1 MYDKIVTLMIGLHY
15 FYTKSYNNKKS
26 LQSSIKA
33 CNIKGLMPPKVTGTR
48 WLAHLSRGIISVTRT
63 FKAYEASLYTTN
75 HIGCTIRCLKEKNPT
90 FHWLWIKIYNKGN
103 NKITELRTILTRT
116 FKAYEASLYT
126 LSHKNPKAERLA
138 KILLN
143 KHVICFMLFLKVLVY
158 IILT

>member
-1 MYDKIVTLMIGLHY
+1 MASDGAFNMVGVKGGLVAMLRQQYNPELVNIHCLAHRLELGFRGYLKKNKLYDKIVTLMIGLHY

-33 CNIKGLMPPKVTGTR
+33 CNIKGLMPPKVTGAR

-63 FKAYEASLYTTN
+63 FKAYEASL
-75 HIGCTIRCLKEKNPT
+75 C
-90 FHWLWIKIYNKGN
+90 
-103 NKITELRTILTRT
+103 
-116 FKAYEASLYT
+116 T
-126 LSHKNPKAERLA
+126 LSNKNPKAEGMA